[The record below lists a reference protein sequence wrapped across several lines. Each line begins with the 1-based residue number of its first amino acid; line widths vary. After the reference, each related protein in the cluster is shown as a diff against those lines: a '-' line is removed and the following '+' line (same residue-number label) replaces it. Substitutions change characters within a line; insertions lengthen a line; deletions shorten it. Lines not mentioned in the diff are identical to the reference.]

1 MFAGANKNAEM
12 VALDPAKLRVNY
24 FKGND
29 KAKWYSNIPTS
40 LAVLYKSLY
49 KNIDL
54 KVYGIERQIE
64 YDWIVKPGAN
74 PADIKVE
81 YKNVKSTRIDKDG
94 NVVIETKF
102 GELIHQKPVAFQKRK
117 AQSTLFHP
125 APSGHPS
132 AATQNLASQYDH
144 VDVAFKKI
152 GKNTYGFTVGNYNK
166 TRELIIDPIV
176 LAYSTYLGG
185 SGNNDIG
192 HAIAVDN
199 SNYVY
204 VTGETDSTDFPTLDE
219 YMGDPSDSNS
229 DVFITKIDTNQPGVG
244 SLIYSTYL
252 GGDDDDVAWGIA
264 VSGVNHAYITGHT
277 DSTDFPLLGEYQGDQ
292 TGTDAFVAQVDTGQP
307 GQAGLIYSTY
317 LGGSGSAERG
327 EGIAFAAGM
336 IFVTGY
342 TDSTD
347 FPTVEPYQTDQPGI
361 DAFVSKLDPT
371 LGGAGLLYSTYLGGS
386 GDDVGSGIAAD
397 GTINAYAYITGST
410 DSTDFPISPFTAP
423 YQPASGGGS
432 DAFVARVW
440 TAPGANGG
448 PFTLYYFTYLG
459 GSGDDFGFGIAL
471 DEGLFDIFNTYVT
484 GTTDSTNFPTMNSYQ
499 GHQGGDDAFLTKI
512 NPYVGG
518 APGLLYS
525 TYLGGSGNDS
535 GLGVAY
541 EFPGTAFITGGTA
554 STNFP
559 TLDEYQADQT
569 GEDAYVTKIDTILPG
584 VAGLIY
590 STYLGGG
597 GQDRSNGIA
606 VRGGVAY
613 VGGFTASSD
622 FPTVDEYQSALAGG
636 TYDAFVAKLTTSG
649 SITVISPNGGEVWGP
664 GTTQN
669 IEWDAP
675 GVGGAVGIG
684 LYKDGS
690 PVGVIVDAVEPD
702 ASPYVWTVGEYI
714 GGTADPGSGYTV
726 KVKDIGSSVSDTS
739 DAPFTIS
746 ELTLTA
752 PNGFESWAAGSTKN
766 ITWNAPGMSGNMQIT
781 LWQSAALVG
790 VIADGIDPAAGSYA
804 WTVGNYIGGTAVPGA
819 GFTIKIEETGSAI
832 SDESDDPFIISA
844 LGSIIV
850 TSPNGGESWDPGT
863 IQNITWTST
872 GVTTP
877 LVIGLFKDGAGVGVI
892 VDEYDPA
899 LGSYAW
905 TVGEYIGGTA
915 ASGTGYTV
923 KIKEKSSLV
932 SDVSDAPFEILPGTL
947 ALASPNGGESWAS
960 GTLQNITWSA
970 PGFSGTLYIGILKGG
985 ALLGVIAKNIDVTA
999 GSYSWTVGQYIGG
1012 TAPVDSDYTIGI
1024 KLKGTGT
1031 KDISDAAFDIT
1042 AGPPPITVLSPNG
1055 GEDWEI
1061 GPDQAITW
1069 TAPGATGLLRIFL
1082 LKDGVTL
1089 GTIANNVDP
1098 TSGSIP
1104 WRTGVHSNGT
1114 AAAGTGY
1121 KVKIKQKLVL
1131 VSDISD
1137 ASFSLTNSP
1146 PSTDSSDETKGA
1158 GKE

>member
-1 MFAGANKNAEM
+1 MRKKSLYVLICIAVFGLIFMLTSSADVGKNTTVVTGINHDGVSVKSREIRSTEVVRADLKFGRFPLYFIANQGQVNKKAGFYAKASKYTLWLTKEGLIFDSFMREKDESTHPAPLGHLSREGTTQGQSPTRFSRCVSRLMFAGANKNAEI

-29 KAKWYSNIPTS
+29 RSKWQTNIPTS

-125 APSGHPS
+125 APSGRPS
-132 AATQNLASQYDH
+132 AATQNLPSQYDH
-144 VDVAFKKI
+144 VDVAFKKT
-152 GKNTYGFTVGNYNK
+152 GKNTYGFTVGNYDK
-166 TRELIIDPIV
+166 SRELIIDPVV

-204 VTGETDSTDFPTLDE
+204 VTGETNSTDFPTLDE
-219 YMGDPSDSNS
+219 YMGDPGDSNF
-229 DVFITKIDTNQPGVG
+229 DVFISKIDTNQPGTG
-244 SLIYSTYL
+244 SLVYSTYL
-252 GGDDDDVAWGIA
+252 GGDDDDVAYGIA
-264 VSGVNHAYITGHT
+264 VAGINDVFVTGYT
-277 DSTDFPLLGEYQGDQ
+277 NSTDFPLQGEYQGDQ
-292 TGTDAFVAQVDTGQP
+292 TGADAFVAQLNTSQP
-307 GQAGLIYSTY
+307 GGSGLIYSTY

-336 IFVTGY
+336 IFVTGS

-347 FPTVEPYQTDQPGI
+347 FPTVEPYQTDQSGI

-386 GDDVGSGIAAD
+386 GDDLGAGIATD
-397 GTINAYAYITGST
+397 GVYAYITGTT
-410 DSTDFPISPFTAP
+410 DSTDFPAPPFTPSYLAP
-423 YQPASGGGS
+423 YQAAFGGGAS
-432 DAFVARVW
+432 DAFVARVS
-440 TAPGANGG
+440 TSPPPGSGWI
-448 PFTLYYFTYLG
+448 TLSYSTYLG
-459 GSGDDFGFGIAL
+459 GSGDDSGKGITL
-471 DEGLFDIFNTYVT
+471 DIGLFDMFNAYVT
-484 GTTDSTNFPTMNSYQ
+484 GTTDSTNFPTLNPYQ

-512 NPYVGG
+512 NTYVSG

-525 TYLGGSGNDS
+525 TYLGGSGDDT
-535 GLGVAY
+535 GLGVAI
-541 EFPGTAFITGGTA
+541 EFPTTAFITGGTA
-554 STNFP
+554 STDFP

-606 VRGGVAY
+606 VRGSVAY

-649 SITVISPNGGEVWGP
+649 SITVISPNGGENWGP

-714 GGTADPGSGYTV
+714 GGTAGPGTGYTV
-726 KVKDIGSSVSDTS
+726 KVKEIGSTVSDTS
-739 DAPFTIS
+739 DGPFSIS
-746 ELTLTA
+746 ELTLTS
-752 PNGFESWAAGSTKN
+752 PNGFESWAAGSTQN

-781 LWQSAALVG
+781 LWQSASLVG

-804 WTVGNYIGGTAVPGA
+804 WTVGEYIGGTAVPGV
-819 GFTIKIEETGSAI
+819 GFTVKIEETGSAI
-832 SDESDDPFIISA
+832 SDESDDPFIIST
-844 LGSIIV
+844 LGSITV
-850 TSPNGGESWDPGT
+850 TSPNGGESWGPGA
-863 IQNITWTST
+863 IQNITWTSA

-877 LVIGLFKDGAGVGVI
+877 LVIGLFKDGIGVGVI

-915 ASGTGYTV
+915 APGTGYTI
-923 KIKEKSSLV
+923 KIKEKGSTIF
-932 SDVSDAPFEILPGTL
+932 DASDAPFKILPGTL
-947 ALASPNGGESWAS
+947 ALTSPNGGESWPA

-970 PGFSGTLYIGILKGG
+970 PGFSGTLYIGILKNG
-985 ALLGVIAKNIDVTA
+985 ALRRVIEQTRDVTA
-999 GSYSWTVGQYIGG
+999 GS
-1012 TAPVDSDYTIGI
+1012 
-1024 KLKGTGT
+1024 
-1031 KDISDAAFDIT
+1031 
-1042 AGPPPITVLSPNG
+1042 
-1055 GEDWEI
+1055 
-1061 GPDQAITW
+1061 
-1069 TAPGATGLLRIFL
+1069 
-1082 LKDGVTL
+1082 
-1089 GTIANNVDP
+1089 
-1098 TSGSIP
+1098 
-1104 WRTGVHSNGT
+1104 
-1114 AAAGTGY
+1114 
-1121 KVKIKQKLVL
+1121 
-1131 VSDISD
+1131 
-1137 ASFSLTNSP
+1137 
-1146 PSTDSSDETKGA
+1146 
-1158 GKE
+1158 